1 MLTLADTDWT
11 QVRGMNEYYPSR
23 SGAAVS
29 DACVGVG
36 AGGEGTWWTAS
47 SSPSCGSGG
56 QVDRGHG
63 ATPIT
68 IIRVATPAVPG
79 ATVR

>member
-1 MLTLADTDWT
+1 MAFTSITP
-11 QVRGMNEYYPSR
+11 RR

-36 AGGEGTWWTAS
+36 VAF
-47 SSPSCGSGG
+47 SPSCGAGG

-68 IIRVATPAVPG
+68 IIRVASPAVPG
-79 ATVR
+79 AMVR